1 MSEVTLKKKVTL
13 RRKSDSALFT
23 FDEKLQIDMKWS
35 TDTDL
40 DLCLFWKTKNGEI
53 GGVFSDGYRQNRE
66 DLGSLDKFPFIKHE
80 GDEFASEEGG
90 ESQETIKIKSI
101 DTLSELYVIVLN
113 YEKAIESIPSTFQQD
128 SGRVEITTDKGDNLE
143 VLVDAEES
151 GHVYVV
157 CKIENSDS
165 GKKAI
170 NMREVMDLG
179 DAFNKIPGFELICN

>member
-13 RRKSDSALFT
+13 RRKSDSAPFS
-23 FDEKLQIDMKWS
+23 FNEKLQIDMKWS
-35 TDTDL
+35 TGTDL

-53 GGVFSDGYRQNRE
+53 GGVFSDGFRQNKD
-66 DLGSLDKFPFIKHE
+66 DLGSLEKFPFVCHYGDQFKPNE
-80 GDEFASEEGG
+80 GS
-90 ESQETIKIKSI
+90 ESQETIRVKTIE
-101 DTLSELYVIVLN
+101 TLSELYVVVLN
-113 YEKAIESIPSTFQQD
+113 YEKAVDNISSTFQED
-128 SGRVEITTDKGDNLE
+128 SGRVEITTDTGDNLE
-143 VLVDAEES
+143 VLVDSEDS

-170 NMREVMDLG
+170 NMREVMTLG

>member
-53 GGVFSDGYRQNRE
+53 GGVFSDGFRQNRE

>member
-1 MSEVTLKKKVTL
+1 VV
-13 RRKSDSALFT
+13 
-23 FDEKLQIDMKWS
+23 
-35 TDTDL
+35 
-40 DLCLFWKTKNGEI
+40 
-53 GGVFSDGYRQNRE
+53 
-66 DLGSLDKFPFIKHE
+66 
-80 GDEFASEEGG
+80 
-90 ESQETIKIKSI
+90 
-101 DTLSELYVIVLN
+101 VLN
-113 YEKAIESIPSTFQQD
+113 YEKAVDNIPSAFQED

-170 NMREVMDLG
+170 NMREVMTLG

>member
-35 TDTDL
+35 TNTDL
-40 DLCLFWKTKNGEI
+40 DLCLFWKTKSGEI
-53 GGVFSDGYRQNRE
+53 GGVFSDGFRQNKQ
-66 DLGSLDKFPFIKHE
+66 DLGSLENFPFIEHK
-80 GDEFASEEGG
+80 GDELAPKEG
-90 ESQETIKIKSI
+90 ESQETIRVKSI
-101 DTLSELYVIVLN
+101 DSLSELYVVVLN
-113 YEKAIESIPSTFQQD
+113 YEKAIDSIPSTFQED

-157 CKIENSDS
+157 CKIENSDD

-170 NMREVMDLG
+170 NMREVMTLG
-179 DAFNKIPGFELICN
+179 QAFEKIPGFELICN

>member
-23 FDEKLQIDMKWS
+23 FDEKLQVDMKWS

-53 GGVFSDGYRQNRE
+53 GGVFSDLFRQNRE

-80 GDEFASEEGG
+80 GDEFASKEGG

-101 DTLSELYVIVLN
+101 DTLLELYVIVLN
-113 YEKAIESIPSTFQQD
+113 FEKAVDNIPATFQQD

-170 NMREVMDLG
+170 NMREVMTLG

>member
-53 GGVFSDGYRQNRE
+53 GGVFSDGFRQNRE

-170 NMREVMDLG
+170 NMREVMTLG

>member
-53 GGVFSDGYRQNRE
+53 GGVFSDAFRQNKD
-66 DLGSLDKFPFIKHE
+66 DLGSLEKFPFVQHY
-80 GDEFASEEGG
+80 GDELAPEEGG
-90 ESQETIKIKSI
+90 ESQETIRIKTI
-101 DTLSELYVIVLN
+101 DSLLELYVVVLN
-113 YEKAIESIPSTFQQD
+113 YEKAVDNIPSTFQED

-170 NMREVMDLG
+170 NMREVMSLG

>member
-23 FDEKLQIDMKWS
+23 FNEKLQIDMKWS
-35 TDTDL
+35 THTDL

-53 GGVFSDGYRQNRE
+53 GGVFSDSFRQNKE
-66 DLGSLDKFPFIKHE
+66 DLGSLEKFPFVYHY
-80 GDEFASEEGG
+80 GDELAPEDGG
-90 ESQETIKIKSI
+90 ESQETIRIKTMDS
-101 DTLSELYVIVLN
+101 LSELYVVVLN
-113 YEKAIESIPSTFQQD
+113 YEKAVDNIPSTFQED
-128 SGRVEITTDKGDNLE
+128 SGRVEIKTDAGDNLE
-143 VLVDAEES
+143 VFVDSEDS

-170 NMREVMDLG
+170 NMREVMTLG

>member
-35 TDTDL
+35 TGTDL
-40 DLCLFWKTKNGEI
+40 DLCLFWKTKNGEV
-53 GGVFSDGYRQNRE
+53 GGVFSDGFRQNKL
-66 DLGSLDKFPFIKHE
+66 DLGTLDKLPFIQHY
-80 GDEFASEEGG
+80 GDELAPKGNEEKI
-90 ESQETIKIKSI
+90 ETIRIKSI
-101 DTLSELYVIVLN
+101 ESLLELYVVVLN
-113 YEKAIESIPSTFQQD
+113 YEKAVDNIPSTYQED
-128 SGRVEITTDKGDNLE
+128 SGRVQITTDKGDNLE

-170 NMREVMDLG
+170 NMREVMTLG